1 MQILS
6 GIKNST
12 TVVTFISEKT
22 IKKSHSI
29 IISDIRVLVT
39 SDGGGKGR
47 MEEFHWGGGWSRGM

>member
-1 MQILS
+1 M
-6 GIKNST
+6 
-12 TVVTFISEKT
+12 VVCVTFISEKT

-47 MEEFHWGGGWSRGM
+47 MEEFHWGGGWSRGGVCLWKTGL